1 MSKAIRKYGPDN
13 IKWEI
18 IYECSNVEE
27 MNQKEK
33 EFITLYKST
42 EHEYGYNM
50 VCGDKQDY
58 QLRENFQEEYRVD
71 IIKRKLKSNGHDP
84 EKYVVITEDLS
95 ENILTDYSNKIGIRP
110 LSKKYGISRQRLRR
124 FLLSK
129 GIEID
134 IEITK
139 IINTFIPSEELTK
152 RVINQFKEGKTI
164 KQISELEKLTIMI
177 VSRILH
183 DSGVR
188 KSKRFEN
195 GKRYDGRQPKSRQH
209 NN

>member
-1 MSKAIRKYGPDN
+1 MSKAIRKYGVDN

-33 EFITLYKST
+33 DFIKLFKST
-42 EHEYGYNM
+42 EHDYGYNM
-50 VCGDKQDY
+50 VCGDKENY
-58 QLRENFQEEYRVD
+58 QLRENFDEKYRVD

-84 EKYVVITEDLS
+84 EKYVIITEELS
-95 ENILTDYSNKIGIRP
+95 KMILIDYSNKIGIRP
-110 LSKKYGISRQRLRR
+110 LSKKYSISRQRLRR
-124 FLLSK
+124 FLLSQDIK
-129 GIEID
+129 ID
-134 IEITK
+134 RDIAKEK
-139 IINTFIPSEELTK
+139 NTFVPTK
-152 RVINQFKEGKTI
+152 YLEGSVINQFKEGKTI
-164 KQISELEKLTIMI
+164 NQISEIEGLTIMI

-195 GKRYDGRQPKSRQH
+195 GKRYDGRQPKSW
-209 NN
+209 